1 MCDKIFKEYMQNFP
15 VGVAQ
20 RVNGKVSGTINGQ
33 SLGTADLHAYV
44 VTSDG
49 RAYTAISRVPG
60 ELGRS
65 MLSLYTIGSVFG
77 WLFGA
82 TSASGAKNGYMITG
96 RHWIYYLHLA
106 SLTLET

>member
-1 MCDKIFKEYMQNFP
+1 MQNGFS

-33 SLGTADLHAYV
+33 PVGPADLHAYV

-60 ELGRS
+60 DLGRS

-96 RHWIYYLHLA
+96 KHWNGVIYIQVK
-106 SLTLET
+106 

>member
-1 MCDKIFKEYMQNFP
+1 MQKGFS

-33 SLGTADLHAYV
+33 PVGPANLHAYV

-60 ELGRS
+60 DLGRS

-96 RHWIYYLHLA
+96 KHWNGVIYIWVKGLKMLLYLH
-106 SLTLET
+106 